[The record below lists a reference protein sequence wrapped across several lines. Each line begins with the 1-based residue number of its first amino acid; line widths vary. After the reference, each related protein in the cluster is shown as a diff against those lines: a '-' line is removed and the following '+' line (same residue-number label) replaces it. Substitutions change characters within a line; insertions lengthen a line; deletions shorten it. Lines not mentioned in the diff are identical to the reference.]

1 MALIVVCGG
10 CKGELDL
17 EKLDKG
23 RCPSCKWI
31 VPASMLAA
39 AIKADVKA
47 DLERE
52 RLEREKKEKDK
63 PEDDGEEDR
72 FGLIL

>member
-1 MALIVVCGG
+1 MPLIVICGG

-23 RCPSCKWI
+23 KCPSCKWI

-52 RLEREKKEKDK
+52 RLEREKKKE

>member
-1 MALIVVCGG
+1 MSLIVVCGG

-23 RCPSCKWI
+23 RCPSCKWV

-52 RLEREKKEKDK
+52 RLEREKKET
-63 PEDDGEEDR
+63 PGDDGEEDR